1 MTRQFKILVVDDSA
15 AMRQLLCLALKRLGN
30 VELVEACDGLEGLK
44 SVRQGDIDLALI
56 DINMPNMDGLNMIR
70 HIRSD
75 PQYGQMPVVIITTKN
90 STDSRD
96 MADKLGVDHYI
107 TKPINQS
114 QVLDIV
120 RAILQIK

>member
-96 MADKLGVDHYI
+96 IADKLGVDHYI